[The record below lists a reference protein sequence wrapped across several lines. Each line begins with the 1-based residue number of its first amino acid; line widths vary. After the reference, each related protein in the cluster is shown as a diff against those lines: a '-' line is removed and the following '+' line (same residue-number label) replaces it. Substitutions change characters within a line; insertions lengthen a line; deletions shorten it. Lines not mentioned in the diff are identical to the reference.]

1 VYVTP
6 PWRNAGMAR
15 FNGTNW
21 EPFGDI
27 VTIEDDKSKK

>member
-1 VYVTP
+1 
-6 PWRNAGMAR
+6 MAR

-21 EPFGDI
+21 EAFADI